1 MLVYVKYLEE
11 HLLHRK
17 CSISDVPFFGYNFF
31 FAGLFPLIHSKM
43 VILKLYTQP
52 ITEESS

>member
-31 FAGLFPLIHSKM
+31 FVGLFPLIHSKM